1 MRPGEHSSGL
11 PELEEASLPASAQA
25 AAAAVKLEGQAIAVL
40 VETVVETERVGGV
53 GFIAAA
59 GRSGV
64 EKVYGVPYLDVGC
77 DVWFD
82 VCRIHHFSP
91 LITAIRRGMYQRRLS
106 LSIPLPQD
114 LDRSKWPFTGSPP
127 LCCA

>member
-1 MRPGEHSSGL
+1 MRSGEHSSGL
-11 PELEEASLPASAQA
+11 PVLQHPPLAAGAEA
-25 AAAAVKLEGQAIAVL
+25 AAAAMELEGQAVAELVKAVVVAEVVDFIAV
-40 VETVVETERVGGV
+40 
-53 GFIAAA
+53 A

-91 LITAIRRGMYQRRLS
+91 LITAIRRRQ
-106 LSIPLPQD
+106 
-114 LDRSKWPFTGSPP
+114 
-127 LCCA
+127 

>member
-1 MRPGEHSSGL
+1 M
-11 PELEEASLPASAQA
+11 ELERQA
-25 AAAAVKLEGQAIAVL
+25 VAVL
-40 VETVVETERVGGV
+40 VEPVVDAEGYQVIV
-53 GFIAAA
+53 QVIAAA

-91 LITAIRRGMYQRRLS
+91 LITAIRRGMYQL
-106 LSIPLPQD
+106 PLKPVNTFTT
-114 LDRSKWPFTGSPP
+114 RSSPVEMP
-127 LCCA
+127 LCRVAPAILGLERLEPLDIVPECDSHEH